1 MKKFHVL
8 NFCNDTLLQNS
19 TPKSD
24 DLLSEKLWGPCS
36 SEKLSMKKRLAG
48 NFHNLWVSTFHVQ
61 KMTLNDHTKAA
72 MCYGP
77 RQVRR
82 KVLFWNSIFLCA
94 NLWSSRCPF
103 GGNEIVAN
111 PLIPLMTTCT
121 DRLWTTVIVQ
131 IWWRFHIL
139 IYAACKTRLFVHV
152 CCGPV
157 RGFSHTWKIA
167 LYRWTTP
174 NNGLG
179 KLNDHQAIKINHQRT
194 IRGLYYRRSHSLKRK
209 VV

>member
-1 MKKFHVL
+1 MKKFHVW
-8 NFCNDTLLQNS
+8 NFCNDTLLQNL

-24 DLLSEKLWGPCS
+24 DLLSEKLWSPCS

-121 DRLWTTVIVQ
+121 DGLWTTVIVQ
-131 IWWRFHIL
+131 I
-139 IYAACKTRLFVHV
+139 
-152 CCGPV
+152 
-157 RGFSHTWKIA
+157 
-167 LYRWTTP
+167 
-174 NNGLG
+174 
-179 KLNDHQAIKINHQRT
+179 
-194 IRGLYYRRSHSLKRK
+194 
-209 VV
+209 

>member
-1 MKKFHVL
+1 MEVHEKFHVL
-8 NFCNDTLLQNS
+8 DFCNDTLLQNL

-82 KVLFWNSIFLCA
+82 KVLFWNSICVPTCGAADVPLVGTK
-94 NLWSSRCPF
+94 LW
-103 GGNEIVAN
+103 
-111 PLIPLMTTCT
+111 
-121 DRLWTTVIVQ
+121 Q
-131 IWWRFHIL
+131 IH
-139 IYAACKTRLFVHV
+139 
-152 CCGPV
+152 
-157 RGFSHTWKIA
+157 
-167 LYRWTTP
+167 
-174 NNGLG
+174 
-179 KLNDHQAIKINHQRT
+179 
-194 IRGLYYRRSHSLKRK
+194 
-209 VV
+209 